1 MSKFLS
7 VLCLFMNAAFYCLT
21 APVANAQNMQNLDPN
36 YSSYVH
42 KEASKNPFEPDD
54 FIKLSNESDASI
66 VDVAKKDAVLK
77 QVEFRAKQEEIVLK
91 MWLHEIA
98 GDSSITNVVN
108 NAIKKAKEQ
117 FNDVKQD
124 ASDLAQGRS
133 LIDIVKEDVQN
144 TINNTPS
151 LSEMADNV
159 MGSLGNLMKA
169 GWYTSDLKNAL
180 YGQNTVAKDLND
192 FLKKNYGSDA
202 GLLQA
207 GQELVKLG
215 EEAKTLQELVDSN
228 DLVQD
233 GNGELYVYVTEDGQR
248 IYFVKNEM
256 SMLSTPYTTI
266 SGTTKGCMPLP
277 AKIAEN
283 RSCFFCPLF
292 LTIFNAAQTM
302 ATNAFSKLATPIA
315 TVLMVGFALYIA
327 FLVLQH
333 VSSMSAQTSA
343 KFLNSLFIQAFKVIF
358 AYLLLINPNFVY
370 DKFIGPVLDAGTEL
384 GGALLFN
391 EGSGYMEWCS
401 VEENI
406 EAKTQEFITGVE
418 GDPSA
423 QLKEGLIPSY
433 LYVKISCFIRS
444 VQAEISTMQS
454 IGSTLMCVSR
464 NSAAEENWGGIPDF
478 SMMIQGF
485 IIWAIAMI
493 MSLAFAFYL
502 IDATVRIGILGAL
515 MPFFIACWPFKP
527 TRGYT
532 KKGWE
537 LFLNTFFVYAMMGL
551 VVSVNLQLIV
561 QGLSTGEGGLDEI
574 ERAINGNNIYTLKDL
589 LDIGFSGFLVLIA
602 CCLFA
607 FKLTGQANAIADQF
621 AGGAGEKI
629 GTTIGT
635 LAYSGA
641 TGATKWGYGKAK
653 QAMQAAGV
661 SAAARKV
668 GDKVKDKALSA
679 IGMGRYS
686 GKAGRGTLSGT
697 TGANNS
703 GGPNGGAGGPNGGA
717 GGPNGGAG
725 GPNGGAGGPNGG
737 AGGPNGGA
745 GGPNGGGAGG
755 PNGGAGGPN
764 GGAGGPNGGAGGPN
778 GGAGGP
784 NGGGGVDPLQQAY
797 SQSLS
802 DQASAQQNLAIARG
816 NFAVAS
822 ERADAARGSSMEGQ
836 RNAEKAA
843 AYQNMLAMQGQVQT
857 ANANAQRAEQQL
869 GGKSPYNTAQ
879 AKADKQA
886 FDNANNNIAMY
897 SAMHANYHQEMQ
909 QLDNTINT
917 SKDSNAV
924 AQAQARKQK
933 VAAEQDKLKQ
943 AMAAEKKIRDEKFES
958 LSNIAGTQENRER
971 IAQVQRSIDSYEKN
985 KAYYG
990 NKSGRETYENSIDEK
1005 VHNDRLNKNQSD
1017 QMKNNNEMRK
1027 NQNLI
1032 DAAQKQIEKEEQL
1045 LRQQQEQAKKT
1056 TDEQSK
1062 KLYEQ
1067 QVKER
1072 EAMINKAKQELAQ
1085 MKQKDQDYKKN
1096 ARQLKA
1102 QEQVLKQEAQKAA
1115 SDRVFYNKFV
1125 DSDPANSD
1133 RYKDKRGLQSPNQ
1146 KEYDFE
1152 IKSAIDGSEENQDRI
1167 KQVNDEI
1174 DYYQNNKSSLDTKS
1188 GQQIYE
1194 DSISE
1199 KTHNDRLNKNQQE
1212 QNNAMEEIKKGKDK
1226 IEQKLK
1232 EINELKNKMA
1242 EQRKQLDDSQI
1253 NTNQQLNDLNILLR
1267 AAQNHLDNLNEHQ
1280 RQMTARVAALS
1291 DMEKYL
1297 KSEAEKAS
1305 KARDFYNKFVK
1316 PRRTK

>member
-7 VLCLFMNAAFYCLT
+7 FLSSVAVAVSCCLT
-21 APVANAQNMQNLDPN
+21 ASFAHAQVMQNYDPN
-36 YSSYVH
+36 YGNYVH
-42 KEASKNPFEPDD
+42 KEGSKNPFEPDD
-54 FIKLSNESDASI
+54 FIKLSNESSADLG
-66 VDVAKKDAVLK
+66 DVAKLDAAKK
-77 QVEFRAKQEEIVLK
+77 QLEFRFKQEEVVVK
-91 MWLHEIA
+91 MWLHEIG
-98 GDSSITNVVN
+98 GDSSVTNIVN
-108 NAIKKAKEQ
+108 NAINQAKSQ
-117 FNDVKQD
+117 LSSLKQD
-124 ASDLAQGRS
+124 ASDLASGEKS
-133 LIDIVKEDVQN
+133 LLDIVKDNIQK
-144 TINNTPS
+144 TLQNTPS
-151 LSEMADNV
+151 ASDILD
-159 MGSLGNLMKA
+159 SLGNIAKA
-169 GWYTSDLKNAL
+169 EWYTSDLKNFL
-180 YGQNTVAKDLND
+180 YGQNTVAKDIND
-192 FLKKNYGSDA
+192 LIKSKYGNDE
-202 GLLQA
+202 GLLKA

-215 EEAKTLQELVDSN
+215 EEAKTLKELAESN
-228 DLVQD
+228 DIIDD
-233 GNGELYVYVTEDGQR
+233 GNGQVYVYVTEDGQQ

-256 SMLSTPYTTI
+256 SMLSSPYTTI
-266 SGTTKGCMPLP
+266 SGVTKGCMPLP

-292 LTIFNAAQTM
+292 LTIFNAAQVM
-302 ATNAFSKLATPIA
+302 STNAFSKLATPIA
-315 TVLMVGFALYIA
+315 TVLMIGFAIYIA

-343 KFLNSLFIQAFKVIF
+343 KFLNNLFAQAFKVLF
-358 AYLLLINPNFVY
+358 AYLLLTNPNFVY

-384 GGALLFN
+384 GGALLFE

-406 EAKTQEFITGVE
+406 ESKTQEFIMGVD

-485 IIWAIAMI
+485 IIWAMSLI

-515 MPFFIACWPFKP
+515 MPFFIASWPFKP

-574 ERAINGNNIYTLKDL
+574 ESAINGNNIYKLKDL

-607 FKLTGQANAIADQF
+607 FKLTGQANAIAEQF
-621 AGGAGEKI
+621 AGGAGENI
-629 GTTIGT
+629 GSNIGT

-641 TGATKWGYGKAK
+641 TGAAKGAFGLGKK
-653 QAMQAAGV
+653 AMQATGV
-661 SAAARKV
+661 TTAARKV
-668 GDKVKDKALSA
+668 GDKIKDKALSA
-679 IGMGRYS
+679 IGLGRYS
-686 GKAGRGTLSGT
+686 GKAGKSGAA
-697 TGANNS
+697 GAGGGRRN
-703 GGPNGGAGGPNGGA
+703 GPNGGAGGPNGGA

-737 AGGPNGGA
+737 A
-745 GGPNGGGAGG
+745 
-755 PNGGAGGPN
+755 
-764 GGAGGPNGGAGGPN
+764 
-778 GGAGGP
+778 
-784 NGGGGVDPLQQAY
+784 GVDPLQQAY

-822 ERADAARGSSMEGQ
+822 ERADAAKGSSMEGQ

-843 AYQNMLAMQGQVQT
+843 AYQNMLAMQGQAQT
-857 ANANAQRAEQQL
+857 ANANTQRAEQQL
-869 GGKSPYNTAQ
+869 GGNIPYNTPQ

-886 FDNANNNIAMY
+886 YDNANNNIAMY

-933 VAAEQDKLKQ
+933 VAAEQDKIKN
-943 AMAAEKKIRDEKFES
+943 AMAAEKKVRDEKFDA
-958 LSNIAGTQENRER
+958 LSNIAGTEENKKR
-971 IAQVQRSIDSYEKN
+971 IAQVQQNIDYAEKN
-985 KAYYG
+985 KAFFG
-990 NKSGRETYENSIDEK
+990 NKSGRETYERSIDEK
-1005 VHNDRLNKNQSD
+1005 LHNDRLNKNQSE
-1017 QMKNNNEMRK
+1017 QMANSDAMRK
-1027 NQNLI
+1027 NQNLM
-1032 DAAQKQIEKEEQL
+1032 DATQKQIQKDEQL
-1045 LRQQQEQAKKT
+1045 LKQQQEQAKKT
-1056 TDEQSK
+1056 TDAQSK
-1062 KLYEQ
+1062 ALYEQ

-1085 MKQKDQDYKKN
+1085 MKQKDQNYKATNANLKN
-1096 ARQLKA
+1096 
-1102 QEQVLKQEAQKAA
+1102 QENKLKQEAQKAA
-1115 SDRVFYNKFV
+1115 GDRAFYNKFV

-1133 RYKDKRGLQSPNQ
+1133 RYMDKRGLQSPKQ
-1146 KEYDFE
+1146 KEADFE
-1152 IKSAIDGSEENQDRI
+1152 AQSFIDGSKENQDRI

-1174 DYYQNNKSSLDTKS
+1174 DYYNKNKSSSDTKN

-1199 KTHNDRLNKNQQE
+1199 KTHNDRLNQNQQE

-1232 EINELKNKMA
+1232 EINELKNKIT
-1242 EQRKQLDDSQI
+1242 EQRKQFDNSQI
-1253 NTNQQLNDLNILLR
+1253 NTNQQLNNLNMLLR
-1267 AAQNHLDNLNEHQ
+1267 SAQSHLDNLNEQ
-1280 RQMTARVAALS
+1280 QKQMTAKLAALT
-1291 DMEKYL
+1291 DMEKYF
-1297 KSEAEKAS
+1297 KEEAQKAA

-1316 PRRTK
+1316 PKGTK